1 MLWVTAPL
9 KKFDS
14 WYTEHLLTQFN
25 HLQTCTNNFGLP
37 FFYMLKSSYICFYNL
52 QLGHPGYIM
61 VFHVQAAWFCHVCES
76 SIHKHAFFFKITVI
90 NEQAKWTSPA
100 SEMWSQAQRSKGN
113 AKNQV
118 KKHRG
123 DASSVGQCRSLVH
136 LICILAVSPNAL
148 THLDLVGPSGLDV
161 GA

>member
-1 MLWVTAPL
+1 
-9 KKFDS
+9 
-14 WYTEHLLTQFN
+14 
-25 HLQTCTNNFGLP
+25 
-37 FFYMLKSSYICFYNL
+37 MLKSSYICFYNL

-123 DASSVGQCRSLVH
+123 DASRVGQCRSLVH

-161 GA
+161 GASMSIWRQGQCSHALSMASPISCSSEGYQKFKAWWLTEK